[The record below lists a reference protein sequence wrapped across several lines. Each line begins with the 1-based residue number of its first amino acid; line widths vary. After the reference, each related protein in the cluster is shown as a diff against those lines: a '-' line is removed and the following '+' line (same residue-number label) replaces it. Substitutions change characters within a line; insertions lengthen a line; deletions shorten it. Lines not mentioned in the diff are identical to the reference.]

1 MGIQFSERNP
11 KMNKLFL
18 VCLAFAMT
26 AVAYGQPT
34 EEFNLKALAKL
45 PKEQRQCAANKF
57 MINKLAGLN
66 SKDVA
71 QPKDCGSD
79 IVGCIAS
86 LAGTMQVVPSQLFN
100 GNWLLLVLLLLSV
113 LEIHAMTAS
122 VKLLNG
128 LAAVMFVK
136 QCKFEIYFE
145 KIKK

>member
-18 VCLAFAMT
+18 VCLAFAMA

-57 MINKLAGLN
+57 MLNKLAGLN

-79 IVGCIAS
+79 ILDALLIW
-86 LAGTMQVVPSQLFN
+86 LELLQVVPFQLFN
-100 GNWLLLVLLLLSV
+100 GNWLLLVWQLPLV
-113 LEIHAMTAS
+113 PEMHVMTVS

-128 LAAVMFVK
+128 LVAVMFVEP
-136 QCKFEIYFE
+136 CKFEIYFCE
-145 KIKK
+145 

>member
-86 LAGTMQVVPSQLFN
+86 LAGTIASCAISVVQ
-100 GNWLLLVLLLLSV
+100 WELVVALLLLSV

-122 VKLLNG
+122 V
-128 LAAVMFVK
+128 
-136 QCKFEIYFE
+136 
-145 KIKK
+145 

>member
-34 EEFNLKALAKL
+34 EDFNLKALAKL

-57 MINKLAGLN
+57 MLNKLAGLN

-71 QPKDCGSD
+71 QPKNCGD
-79 IVGCIAS
+79 DLVGCIAS
-86 LAGTMQVVPSQLFN
+86 LAGTIASCAISVVQ
-100 GNWLLLVLLLLSV
+100 WELVV
-113 LEIHAMTAS
+113 ACVAS
-122 VKLLNG
+122 AIGAGDSCFDCVCE
-128 LAAVMFVK
+128 AVEWTCGCDV
-136 QCKFEIYFE
+136 C
-145 KIKK
+145 

>member
-1 MGIQFSERNP
+1 MGIQFSKRNP

-57 MINKLAGLN
+57 MLNKLAGLN

-86 LAGTMQVVPSQLFN
+86 FAISVVQWELVVACVAAAIGAGDSCYDCVC
-100 GNWLLLVLLLLSV
+100 
-113 LEIHAMTAS
+113 E
-122 VKLLNG
+122 
-128 LAAVMFVK
+128 AVEWTCGCDV
-136 QCKFEIYFE
+136 C
-145 KIKK
+145 